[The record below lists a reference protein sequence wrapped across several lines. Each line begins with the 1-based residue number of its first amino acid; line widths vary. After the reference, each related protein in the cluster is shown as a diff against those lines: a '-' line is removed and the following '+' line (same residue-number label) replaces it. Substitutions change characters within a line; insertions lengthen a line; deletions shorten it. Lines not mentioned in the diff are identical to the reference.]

1 MTSKTKPPTS
11 AKAQRRVKAKAAVLA
26 AQRAERRRSLV
37 NGAVGVLVAVLVVGG
52 LFLLYRSSQGG
63 SPTANGGGTGKYVYQ
78 VGAPGPGERAIDFI
92 LPSTKGGQ
100 VSLAGLRGKTVLTYW
115 HEGLGC
121 QPCWDQIRD
130 VEKDMAKLKAA
141 GIDEFLSI
149 TSGPAQLIAQKM
161 TDERLQSVALA
172 DSDLAVSKQY
182 AMNQYG
188 MMGDSRDGHTF
199 LLVGPNGKIL
209 WRADYGGA
217 PNYTMYVPVDRL
229 LADMKAGRA
238 G

>member
-1 MTSKTKPPTS
+1 MTSKTTPPTS
-11 AKAQRRVKAKAAVLA
+11 PKAERKAKAKAAALA
-26 AQRAERRRSLV
+26 ALGAERRRKLV
-37 NGAVGVLVAVLVVGG
+37 NVAVGLLAAVLLIGG

-63 SPTANGGGTGKYVYQ
+63 SPTATSGGSGKYVYQ
-78 VGAPGPGERAIDFI
+78 VGKPGPGEQAIDFT
-92 LPSTKGGQ
+92 LPSTRGGQ
-100 VSLAGLRGKTVLTYW
+100 VSLAALRGKTVLTYW

-130 VEKDMAKLKAA
+130 VEKDMAKFRAS

-149 TSGPAQLIAQKM
+149 TSGPTELIARKM
-161 TDERLQSVALA
+161 SDERLQSVALA

-199 LLVGPNGKIL
+199 LLVGPDGKIL

-217 PNYTMYVPVDRL
+217 PNYTMYVPVDRV